1 MVGIPPLSGFWPKIY
16 LFQAGFAQ
24 GAYVLTGA
32 VAAASFLT
40 MYLIA
45 RLWAEVFWKEMPP
58 GGPAHQDLYN
68 RMNAYGKALLVAPVV
83 LLVFVRFLRGPGIV
97 NRVVALDL
105 LITTGI
111 AIIAVY
117 SIITN
122 QSTFLDI
129 AMILALIAFLG
140 TVAFSYYLQRKQKN
154 G

>member
-1 MVGIPPLSGFWPKIY
+1 MS
-16 LFQAGFAQ
+16 
-24 GAYVLTGA
+24 
-32 VAAASFLT
+32 
-40 MYLIA
+40 
-45 RLWAEVFWKEMPP
+45 
-58 GGPAHQDLYN
+58 LYN
-68 RMNAYGKALLVAPVV
+68 FFSYFILPVLSLSV